1 MSDSDHL
8 PTRRALLKSGLAC
21 VVAAG
26 APLRAQSDAM
36 SRGSERPSQS
46 AAAATG
52 DAVSQITLTLSDY
65 IATASERALP
75 APISEATKQHFLDT
89 LAAMISGS
97 RLVPGKSAL
106 AYVQA
111 LGGTAEACVPGSGI
125 VTNVINAA
133 LAGGMLAHA
142 DETDDTHA
150 PSIVHPGCST
160 VPAALAMAERH
171 RSDGTALLRAIAL
184 GYDVSTRVA
193 MACNAYAFSP
203 AGHSN
208 SAFGGTFGAAAAC
221 ASVARMTADQVRHVL
236 SFASQQ
242 AGGLSNFARDKEHV
256 EKSFVFGGLP
266 ARNGATAAT
275 MVEAGMS
282 GIDDAFAGD
291 RNFFFAYAPTAKPQ
305 ELVRGLG
312 DRFEIVNTT
321 IKRWSV
327 GAPIQAPL
335 DSLSYLIKTN
345 KLTADDVV
353 SLTVRV
359 SHQGVH
365 TSDNSAV
372 PDINMQY
379 MLSAMLLDGIVTMDA
394 AHDAA
399 RMNDPKIRD
408 VRRRIVLVADD
419 DLDRALPS
427 QQGIVEVTL
436 RDGRTL
442 RHHTTDVRGTPA
454 NPMSRD
460 EVEEKCA
467 GLLGPVLGKERAR
480 RLIDAAWGL
489 EAVRDV
495 RTLRPLL
502 VA

>member
-1 MSDSDHL
+1 MPQADAISQTTLTVS
-8 PTRRALLKSGLAC
+8 AYIA
-21 VVAAG
+21 AAG
-26 APLRAQSDAM
+26 AGP
-36 SRGSERPSQS
+36 
-46 AAAATG
+46 
-52 DAVSQITLTLSDY
+52 
-65 IATASERALP
+65 LP
-75 APISEATKQHFLDT
+75 APIAEATKQHLLDT
-89 LAAMISGS
+89 WAAMISGS
-97 RLVPGKSAL
+97 RLLPGQKVL
-106 AYVQA
+106 AYVQS
-111 LGGTAEACVPGSGI
+111 LGGTAEACVPGSAV

-171 RSDGTALLRAIAL
+171 RADGTSLLRAVAL
-184 GYDVSTRVA
+184 GYDIGTRIA
-193 MACNAYAFSP
+193 IACDAYAFSP

-208 SAFGGTFGAAAAC
+208 SSFGGTFGAAAAC
-221 ASVARMTADQVRHVL
+221 ASLARLTPDQVRHVL

-242 AGGLSNFARDKEHV
+242 AGGLSNFARDSQHI
-256 EKSFVFGGLP
+256 EKAFVFGGLP

-275 MVEAGMS
+275 MIEAGMS

-291 RNFFFAYAPTAKPQ
+291 RNFFFAYAPHAKPE

-312 DRFEIVNTT
+312 ETFEIANTT

-335 DSLSYLIKTN
+335 DSLSALITAN
-345 KLTADDVV
+345 RLTADDIV

-365 TSDNSAV
+365 TSDNSAI

-379 MLSAMLLDGIVTMDA
+379 MLSVMLLDGTVTMDA

-399 RMNDPKIRD
+399 RMNDPK
-408 VRRRIVLVADD
+408 VLAMQRRITLVADD

-436 RDGRTL
+436 RDGRVL
-442 RHHTTDVRGTPA
+442 RHHTTDVRGTPP
-454 NPMSRD
+454 NPMSRA
-460 EVEEKCA
+460 EIEEKCA
-467 GLLGPVLGKERAR
+467 GLMGPVLGTDRAR
-480 RLIDAAWGL
+480 RLINAVWGI
-489 EAVRDV
+489 ESVRDV

-502 VA
+502 VP